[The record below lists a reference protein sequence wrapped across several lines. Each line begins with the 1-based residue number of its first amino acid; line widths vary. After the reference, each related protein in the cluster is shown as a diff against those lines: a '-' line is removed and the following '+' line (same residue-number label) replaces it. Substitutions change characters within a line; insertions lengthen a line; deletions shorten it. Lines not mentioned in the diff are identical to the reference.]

1 MYTSKCNTVR
11 VRELMV
17 SRSQEPKFFTRR
29 DIEQA
34 MLEAVLTRKLDALE
48 SVIVGG
54 TKYMKQM
61 KQGQL
66 SFETAL
72 HLAAQLEFVEAIGLL
87 LLCQAVKDDN
97 PKAVTMLLSD
107 PLNTNTCLWYVP
119 LVREARIS
127 GRLQTIRP
135 IYLSV
140 MLERPAVT
148 KELLLFTDLDMKKR
162 YVDWSGLR
170 LNDMHPTWIQ
180 AIAPWVLTMRVTR
193 NRLSQ
198 CPKEILQAKQLRRL
212 DLSENHLHSVPPGLF
227 ALPNL
232 ENLDLKKNFLQEL
245 PEVKEWSQSL
255 LVLDLSGNKL
265 DLLPNSLQDS
275 NIQMLLLSKNSLSQ
289 LPRVLCHIHNMTTLD
304 ISYMGFSKSDL
315 PPELCKRGLTVIC
328 KAGQEA
334 PEGNFARLGRT
345 LARQRTRVRQT
356 KPNSHM
362 NLVIIGGSDVGR
374 RLVTT
379 KLHSKSAQVTDSG
392 PLEIIEWSYR
402 KAIWSTKVNFNTLV
416 LPNDADLHHL
426 YPCFFRPSALYII
439 IVDLTEIFSLP
450 EQIQAPIAMLKRYY
464 AMANIQFVLI
474 LPPKYP
480 QPFNAHECAD
490 YNKLEVLKSKSKT
503 EMQSFYFHET
513 VVMSEDPTLGGGV
526 VTDPRPK
533 IYEAAL
539 NSRLCEM
546 CIIGMEWPESFYE
559 LVAPLQKRAQF
570 LQQQGRPMVIT
581 EEELWHIV
589 QESCR
594 DERPPRAE
602 LPDII
607 DFLEMVGAVFLYAD
621 PIQRLKDF
629 FFLCPCWI
637 FETLSTVL
645 GKVKEG
651 KQVVRLVGD
660 VRRIAVE
667 NSIPRYLVDPLL
679 HLLARYAIALPT
691 GSAQILFPYLLS
703 STNLPKPD
711 RKEGALR
718 RQFSP
723 ITQSLPCDIWPRL
736 ISLVV
741 SRHYEIV
748 TPVSGEGASAELE
761 PHEGLLSTCPLPT
774 GPDADCRLESS
785 AAGPPDNGFDM
796 FDGNGMALK
805 TVAGGKIRR
814 RDITLTE
821 RLGRKPA
828 SFYHPKRQGAEDISL
843 SGLPGNVK
851 LWDRAIQFS
860 AEPYHYFIHPCKSNY
875 SEAGIEVATPNTKE
889 GHLVMARL
897 SFLLQNLLQDC
908 YPDLYLLDR
917 QQKNSMMENVLCP
930 SCILNSVQF
939 PTSFAVTASLPS
951 VRRSSN
957 ASCSQG
963 ESHFTEYSHLLPD
976 VHLLDIPSSYHIKME
991 DLAMVHQMPLHVSSD
1006 HVVYPAQFKKKSVL
1020 VKEYL
1025 WRQQVSPILPYF
1037 QMRQEATLL
1046 LNLQHSNVVKLLAV
1060 LPCFISKDGDC
1071 RPAIVL
1077 ERALM
1082 GTLRD
1087 NLLDQETTIRRIVCF
1102 HMACQVA
1109 EALSFLHF
1117 SNIVYRALRASSVLV
1132 WSVDLKDDFSV
1143 KLTNFNRARKS
1154 FPSGL
1159 FTKPGLLCVQA
1170 PEMYHM
1176 EESQQYTEK
1185 VDIYAYGFLLYELMT
1200 EKAVTSQFLS
1210 SQPPKLKENLFPLYG
1225 NLVDTMHSCWN
1236 VDPDKRMSAFDIQE
1250 KMRNVVYQLLQ
1261 YTQYL
1266 HDTSLVRHCCMVES
1280 ARQIWCCC
1288 DDDLKTQIFII
1299 SAEEDLSI
1307 LGSLE
1312 MDDRSHCIAAMD
1324 SQVLI
1329 GLNNASVRVYDT
1341 QKYQFTGSH
1350 KVEDSV
1356 STLAVGDTY
1365 AFVGQANGTIT
1376 CHPKLAFPHNCVTI
1390 SVGHDPVYSMVVIQ
1404 DVLLVACG
1412 REVVQLNADEDVQV
1426 QQRWEGCT
1434 LEEVGIKALVVGQE
1448 NKVAWTITRQG
1459 LALRTWELERST
1471 CVHTL
1476 DLKDLLEPICSAK
1489 QIPKAERVLSL
1500 LVYED
1505 TLWLSF
1511 NNGMIIIMDTTRVPV
1526 SLITWFRP
1534 YRREAKCQLI
1544 VPSLGAAQLL
1554 KATIVTSGYVTLGA
1568 TAHAKSQDKPAVSY
1582 WEALT
1587 ASELRLLVR
1596 RELQTV

>member
-1 MYTSKCNTVR
+1 
-11 VRELMV
+11 MV
-17 SRSQEPKFFTRR
+17 SRSQEPRFFTKR

-34 MLEAVLTRKLDALE
+34 MLEAVLTKNLDALE
-48 SVIVGG
+48 SVIIGG

-61 KQGQL
+61 KQGHL
-66 SFETAL
+66 SFEIAL
-72 HLAAQLEFVEAIGLL
+72 HLAAQLEFIEAIGLL
-87 LLCQAVKDDN
+87 LLCQAVKEDD
-97 PKAVTMLLSD
+97 PKAVTKLLSD
-107 PLNTNTCLWYVP
+107 PLNPDVCLWYVP

-140 MLERPAVT
+140 MLDRPGVT
-148 KELLLFTDLDMKKR
+148 RELLLFTDLDMKKR
-162 YVDWSGLR
+162 NVDWSGLR
-170 LNDMHPTWIQ
+170 LNAMHPSWIQ
-180 AIAPWVLTMRVTR
+180 AVAPWVLTMRVTR
-193 NRLSQ
+193 NRLSE
-198 CPKEILQAKQLRRL
+198 CPEQILQARQLRRL

-232 ENLDLKKNFLQEL
+232 ENLDLKKNYLQEL
-245 PEVKEWSQSL
+245 PNVPEWSQSL

-265 DLLPNSLQDS
+265 DSLPNSMQDS
-275 NIQMLLLSKNSLSQ
+275 HIQMLFLGKNSFSQ
-289 LPRVLCHIHNMTTLD
+289 LPRVLCHIRNMTTLD
-304 ISYMGFSKSDL
+304 ISYMGISKSDL
-315 PPELCKRGLTVIC
+315 PHELCKRGLTVIC
-328 KAGQEA
+328 KRGEEA
-334 PEGNFARLGRT
+334 HGGNLPLFGRS
-345 LARQRTRVRQT
+345 LSRIRPKERQT

-379 KLHSKSAQVTDSG
+379 KLHKSLQNIDTG

-402 KAIWSTKVNFNTLV
+402 KALWSTKVNFNTLV
-416 LPNDADLHHL
+416 LPNDGDLHHL

-450 EQIQAPIAMLKRYY
+450 EQIQTPLAMLKRYY

-480 QPFNAHECAD
+480 QPFTAHDCAD

-503 EMQSFYFHET
+503 ETQSFIFHET

-539 NSRLCEM
+539 NTRVCDM
-546 CIIGMEWPESFYE
+546 PIIGMEWPESFYD
-559 LVAPLQKRAQF
+559 LVAPLQKKAQF
-570 LQQQGRPMVIT
+570 LQQQGRPMVIA
-581 EEELWHIV
+581 EEELWTIV
-589 QESCR
+589 QEACR

-607 DFLEMVGAVFLYAD
+607 DFLEMAGVVFLYPD
-621 PIQRLKDF
+621 PIQRLKDY

-645 GKVKEG
+645 GRVKEG
-651 KQVVRLVGD
+651 KQVVRLVVD
-660 VRRIAVE
+660 IKAILSDI
-667 NSIPRYLVDPLL
+667 SIPQYLFDPLL
-679 HLLARYAIALPT
+679 RVLARYAIALPT
-691 GSAQILFPYLLS
+691 GSSQLLFPYLLS
-703 STNLPKPD
+703 SASSPKPG
-711 RKEGALR
+711 RKETALR
-718 RQFSP
+718 RQFSS
-723 ITQSLPCDIWPRL
+723 ISQSLPCDIWSRV

-741 SRHYEIV
+741 SRHYDIV
-748 TPVSGEGASAELE
+748 APVSGEGAPAEFE
-761 PHEGLLSTCPLPT
+761 EHEEILATCPLPAKPPN
-774 GPDADCRLESS
+774 PDSSEQMESS
-785 AAGPPDNGFDM
+785 TTGRSDNGFDIL
-796 FDGNGMALK
+796 DGNGIPLRSF
-805 TVAGGKIRR
+805 TGGKVRR

-828 SFYHPKRQGAEDISL
+828 SFYYPKKVGAEDVSL
-843 SGLPGNVK
+843 SGLPRNLK

-875 SEAGIEVATPNTKE
+875 SEAGIEVATPDTKQ
-889 GHLVMARL
+889 GHLVMAKL
-897 SFLLQNLLQDC
+897 SFLLQSLLQDC
-908 YPDLYLLDR
+908 YPELYLLDR

-939 PTSFAVTASLPS
+939 PTSFAVAASLPS

-957 ASCSQG
+957 ASCTQG

-976 VHLLDIPSSYHIKME
+976 VHLLDVPPSYHIKMK
-991 DLAMVHQMPLHVSSD
+991 DLAGVHQMPLHVSSD
-1006 HVVYPAQFKKKSVL
+1006 HLVYPAQFKEKDVL
-1020 VKEYL
+1020 IKEYL
-1025 WRQQVSPILPYF
+1025 WRQQVSPILPYY
-1037 QMRQEATLL
+1037 QMRQEVMLL
-1046 LNLQHSNVVKLLAV
+1046 LNLKHSNVVRLLAV
-1060 LPCFISKDGDC
+1060 LPCFVSKDGDC

-1077 ERALM
+1077 ERAPM

-1102 HMACQVA
+1102 HIACQVA
-1109 EALSFLHF
+1109 DALTFLHQ
-1117 SNIVYRALRASSVLV
+1117 SNVVYRALRASSVLV
-1132 WSVDLKDDFSV
+1132 WSVDLKEDYSV

-1159 FTKPGLLCVQA
+1159 LTKPGLLCVQA
-1170 PEMYHM
+1170 PEMYHL
-1176 EESQQYTEK
+1176 EQTQEYTEK

-1200 EKAVTSQFLS
+1200 EKAVSSQFLS
-1210 SQPPKLKENLFPLYG
+1210 SQPPKLKENLYPLYG
-1225 NLVDTMHSCWN
+1225 KLVDTMQTCWN
-1236 VDPDKRMSAFDIQE
+1236 VDPDKRMTAYDIQE
-1250 KMRNVVYQLLQ
+1250 QMRNVVHQLLQ

-1307 LGSLE
+1307 LGSIE
-1312 MDDRSHCIAAMD
+1312 MDDPSHCIAAMD

-1341 QKYQFTGSH
+1341 QKYQFTGSY
-1350 KVEDSV
+1350 KVKDSV
-1356 STLAVGDTY
+1356 STLAVGDTF
-1365 AFVGQANGTIT
+1365 AFVGQADGTIT
-1376 CHPKLAFPHNCVTI
+1376 CHPKLAFPNNSITI

-1404 DVLLVACG
+1404 DVLLVTCG

-1426 QQRWEGCT
+1426 QRRWEGCT
-1434 LEEVGIKALVVGQE
+1434 PEEVGIKALVVGQE
-1448 NKVAWTITRQG
+1448 NNLAWTITRQG
-1459 LALRTWELERST
+1459 LTLRSWELEGST

-1476 DLKDLLEPICSAK
+1476 DLKGVLEPICK
-1489 QIPKAERVLSL
+1489 NKNIPKAERVLSL

-1511 NNGMIIIMDTTRVPV
+1511 NNGVIIIMDV
-1526 SLITWFRP
+1526 SRLPISPITWFRP
-1534 YRREAKCQLI
+1534 YRREAKCQLV

-1554 KATIVTSGYVTLGA
+1554 KARIVTSGYVTLGA
-1568 TAHAKSQDKPAVSY
+1568 NDKPAVSY

-1587 ASELRLLVR
+1587 ASELRLLVQR
-1596 RELQTV
+1596 SSSYSV

>member
-1 MYTSKCNTVR
+1 MYASKRNTVR
-11 VRELMV
+11 VKDLIM

-29 DIEQA
+29 DIEEA
-34 MLEAVLTRKLDALE
+34 MLETVLTGNLDALE
-48 SVIVGG
+48 TVIVGG
-54 TKYMKQM
+54 TKYLKQM
-61 KQGQL
+61 KLEQL

-72 HLAAQLEFVEAIGLL
+72 HLAAQQEFIEAIGLL
-87 LLCQAVKDDN
+87 LLCQAVKENN

-107 PLNTNTCLWYVP
+107 PLTDTCLWYVP
-119 LVREARIS
+119 VVREARIT
-127 GRLQTIRP
+127 GKLQTVRP

-140 MLERPAVT
+140 MLDRPAVT

-162 YVDWSGLR
+162 NVDWSGLR
-170 LNDMHPTWIQ
+170 LHEMHPTWIQ
-180 AIAPWVLTMRVTR
+180 AIAPWVLTMRITR
-193 NRLSQ
+193 NRLSK
-198 CPKEILQAKQLRRL
+198 CPVDILQAKQLRRL
-212 DLSENHLHSVPPGLF
+212 DLSENHLQSVPPGLF

-232 ENLDLKKNFLQEL
+232 ENLDLKKNYLREL
-245 PEVKEWSQSL
+245 PEVTEWSQSL

-265 DLLPNSLQDS
+265 DSLPNSLQDS
-275 NIQMLLLSKNSLSQ
+275 HIQMLHLSKNSFSQ
-289 LPRVLCHIHNMTTLD
+289 LPRVLCHIRNMTTLD
-304 ISYMGFSKSDL
+304 VSYMGISKSDL
-315 PPELCKRGLTVIC
+315 PQELCKKGLTVIC
-328 KAGQEA
+328 KGGQDTHG
-334 PEGNFARLGRT
+334 GNLTRFGRALT
-345 LARQRTRVRQT
+345 RQRTKGRQT
-356 KPNSHM
+356 KPNNHI

-379 KLHSKSAQVTDSG
+379 KLVGHKGMPATDSG

-402 KAIWSTKVNFNTLV
+402 KALWTTKVNFNTLV

-439 IVDLTEIFSLP
+439 IVDLTEIVSLL

-490 YNKLEVLKSKSKT
+490 YNKLEELKSKSKAET
-503 EMQSFYFHET
+503 QSFIFHET
-513 VVMSEDPTLGGGV
+513 VVMSDDPALGGGV
-526 VTDPRPK
+526 VTDPRTK

-539 NSRLCEM
+539 NTRVCDAS
-546 CIIGMEWPESFYE
+546 IIGMEWPESFYE
-559 LVAPLQKRAQF
+559 LVAPLQKKAQF
-570 LQQQGRPMVIT
+570 LQHQSRPMMIT
-581 EEELWHIV
+581 EEDMWSIV
-589 QESCR
+589 QEVCK

-607 DFLEMVGAVFLYAD
+607 DFLEMVGSVFLYPD
-621 PIQRLKDF
+621 PIQRLKDY

-637 FETLSTVL
+637 FETLSAVL

-651 KQVVRLVGD
+651 KQVVRPLGEVKSI
-660 VRRIAVE
+660 VRE
-667 NSIPRYLVDPLL
+667 NSIPEYLVDPLL
-679 HLLARYAIALPT
+679 RVLARYAIALPT
-691 GSAQILFPYLLS
+691 GNSQILFPYLLS
-703 STNLPKPD
+703 STGLPKLNG
-711 RKEGALR
+711 RETALR
-718 RQFSP
+718 RQFSSISQP
-723 ITQSLPCDIWPRL
+723 LPCDIWPRL

-741 SRHYEIV
+741 SQHYEIIA
-748 TPVSGEGASAELE
+748 PVIGEDTSAEFDSQE
-761 PHEGLLSTCPLPT
+761 DILSTCPLPT
-774 GPDADCRLESS
+774 KTDTHCTLRSN
-785 AAGPPDNGFDM
+785 AAAPTDNGFEILDA
-796 FDGNGMALK
+796 NGIQSRSVVGAK
-805 TVAGGKIRR
+805 GKRKG
-814 RDITLTE
+814 ITLTE

-828 SFYHPKRQGAEDISL
+828 SFYHPKRLEAGDISL
-843 SGLPGNVK
+843 GGLPENMK
-851 LWDRAIQFS
+851 LWDKAVQFS
-860 AEPYHYFIHPCKSNY
+860 GEPYHYVIHPCKGNY
-875 SEAGIEVATPNTKE
+875 IEAGIEVATPNTKE
-889 GHLVMARL
+889 GHLLMARL

-917 QQKNSMMENVLCP
+917 QQKSSMMENVVCP

-951 VRRSSN
+951 VRRSSS
-957 ASCSQG
+957 ASCTQG

-976 VHLLDIPSSYHIKME
+976 VHLLDIPQSYHISVE
-991 DLAMVHQMPLHVSSD
+991 DLASVHQLPLHVSSD
-1006 HVVYPAQFKKKSVL
+1006 HQVYPAQLKAKDVL
-1020 VKEYL
+1020 IKEYL

-1060 LPCFISKDGDC
+1060 LPCFINKEGDC

-1077 ERALM
+1077 ERAPM

-1102 HMACQVA
+1102 HLACQVA
-1109 EALSFLHF
+1109 EALNFLHV

-1159 FTKPGLLCVQA
+1159 LTKPGLLCVQA

-1176 EESQQYTEK
+1176 EQSQEYTEK
-1185 VDIYAYGFLLYELMT
+1185 VDIYAFGFLLYELMT
-1200 EKAVTSQFLS
+1200 EKAVSSQFLS

-1225 NLVDTMHSCWN
+1225 NLVDMMHDCWH
-1236 VDPDKRMSAFDIQE
+1236 VDPEKRMAAFDIQT

-1266 HDTSLVRHCCMVES
+1266 HDTSVVRHCCMVES

-1365 AFVGQANGTIT
+1365 AFVGQADGTIT
-1376 CHPKLAFPHNCVTI
+1376 CHPKLAFPNNSIII
-1390 SVGHDPVYSMVVIQ
+1390 SVGKDPVYSMVVIQ
-1404 DVLLVACG
+1404 DVLLVTCG
-1412 REVVQLNADEDVQV
+1412 REVVQLNADDDVQV
-1426 QQRWEGCT
+1426 QRRWEGCT
-1434 LEEVGIKALVVGQE
+1434 PEEVGIKALVVGQE
-1448 NKVAWTITRQG
+1448 NNVAWTITRQG
-1459 LALRTWELERST
+1459 LKLRTWELERST

-1476 DLKDLLEPICSAK
+1476 DLKEVLEPIYK
-1489 QIPKAERVLSL
+1489 KNVPTAERVLSL

-1511 NNGMIIIMDTTRVPV
+1511 NNGVIIIMDASRVPV

-1534 YRREAKCQLI
+1534 YRREAKCQLA
-1544 VPSLGAAQLL
+1544 VPSLAATQLL
-1554 KATIVTSGYVTLGA
+1554 KATIVTSGYGTLGD
-1568 TAHAKSQDKPAVSY
+1568 TPRTKFKEKPAVLY

-1587 ASELRLLVR
+1587 AAELKLLVQR
-1596 RELQTV
+1596 SV

>member
-1 MYTSKCNTVR
+1 MYASKSNTGR
-11 VRELMV
+11 VKELLV

-29 DIEQA
+29 DIEEA
-34 MLEAVLTRKLDALE
+34 MLEAVLTSNLDALE
-48 SVIVGG
+48 CVIVGG
-54 TKYMKQM
+54 TRYMKQM

-72 HLAAQLEFVEAIGLL
+72 HLAAQQEFIEAIGLL
-87 LLCQAVKDDN
+87 LLCQAVKEDN

-107 PLNTNTCLWYVP
+107 PLNADTHLWYVP

-127 GRLQTIRP
+127 GKVQTIRP

-140 MLERPAVT
+140 MLDRPAVT
-148 KELLLFTDLDMKKR
+148 RELLLFTDLDMKKR
-162 YVDWSGLR
+162 NVDWSGLR
-170 LNDMHPTWIQ
+170 LHEMHPTWIQ

-198 CPKEILQAKQLRRL
+198 CPEEILQAKQLRRL
-212 DLSENHLHSVPPGLF
+212 DLSENHLQSVPPGLF

-232 ENLDLKKNFLQEL
+232 ENLDLKKNYLQEL
-245 PEVKEWSQSL
+245 PEVTEWSQSL
-255 LVLDLSGNKL
+255 LVLDLSGNRL
-265 DLLPNSLQDS
+265 DSLPNSLQDS
-275 NIQMLLLSKNSLSQ
+275 HIQMLFLSKNSFSQ
-289 LPRVLCHIHNMTTLD
+289 LPRVLCHIRNMTTLD
-304 ISYMGFSKSDL
+304 VSYMGISKSDL
-315 PPELCKRGLTVIC
+315 PQELYKRGLTVIC
-328 KAGQEA
+328 KDRQ
-334 PEGNFARLGRT
+334 EGNVGSLARFGRT
-345 LARQRTRVRQT
+345 LTRQRTKGRQT
-356 KPNSHM
+356 RPNTHM

-379 KLHSKSAQVTDSG
+379 KLLSHKNAQTTDSG

-402 KAIWSTKVNFNTLV
+402 KTLWTTKVNFNTLV

-439 IVDLTEIFSLP
+439 IVDLTEIVSLS

-474 LPPKYP
+474 LPTKYQ

-490 YNKLEVLKSKSKT
+490 YNKLEELKSRSKT
-503 EMQSFYFHET
+503 ETQSFIFHET
-513 VVMSEDPTLGGGV
+513 VVMSEDPALGGGV

-539 NSRLCEM
+539 NTRVCDTG
-546 CIIGMEWPESFYE
+546 IIGMEWPESFYE
-559 LVAPLQKRAQF
+559 LVAPLQKKAQF

-581 EEELWHIV
+581 EEDLWSIV
-589 QESCR
+589 QEACR

-607 DFLEMVGAVFLYAD
+607 DFLEMVGSVFLYAD
-621 PIQRLKDF
+621 PIQRLKNY

-651 KQVVRLVGD
+651 KQVVRYLGD
-660 VRRIAVE
+660 VRHILVE
-667 NSIPRYLVDPLL
+667 NSIPQYLVDPLL
-679 HLLARYAIALPT
+679 RVLARYAIALPT
-691 GSAQILFPYLLS
+691 GTEQILFPYLLS
-703 STNLPKPD
+703 STGLTKPD
-711 RKEGALR
+711 RKETSLR

-723 ITQSLPCDIWPRL
+723 ISESLPCDIWPRL

-741 SRHYEIV
+741 SRHYDLV
-748 TPVSGEGASAELE
+748 APVFGEGASA
-761 PHEGLLSTCPLPT
+761 GLDSQEDILSTCPLPT
-774 GPDADCRLESS
+774 RPDTDCKLEGH
-785 AAGPPDNGFDM
+785 AVAPPDNGFEM
-796 FDGNGMALK
+796 LDGNGMTSRTK
-805 TVAGGKIRR
+805 EKVKRKG
-814 RDITLTE
+814 ITLTE
-821 RLGRKPA
+821 RLGRKAA
-828 SFYHPKRQGAEDISL
+828 SFYHPKKQGPEDISL
-843 SGLPGNVK
+843 RGLPESVK
-851 LWDRAIQFS
+851 LWDKAVQFS
-860 AEPYHYFIHPCKSNY
+860 AEPYHYFIHPCKCNY
-875 SEAGIEVATPNTKE
+875 SEAGIELATPNTKE
-889 GHLVMARL
+889 GHLIMARL

-917 QQKNSMMENVLCP
+917 QQKNIIMENVLCP

-976 VHLLDIPSSYHIKME
+976 VHLLDIPSSYHITMKG
-991 DLAMVHQMPLHVSSD
+991 LAAVHQKPLHVSSD
-1006 HVVYPAQFKKKSVL
+1006 HFVYPAQLKGKDVL

-1060 LPCFISKDGDC
+1060 LPSFINKDGDC

-1077 ERALM
+1077 ERAPM

-1109 EALSFLHF
+1109 EALHFLHL

-1132 WSVDLKDDFSV
+1132 WSVDLKDEFSV

-1159 FTKPGLLCVQA
+1159 LTKPGLLCVQA

-1176 EESQQYTEK
+1176 EQSQEYTEK
-1185 VDIYAYGFLLYELMT
+1185 VDIYAFGFLLYELMT
-1200 EKAVTSQFLS
+1200 EKAVSSQFLN

-1225 NLVDTMHSCWN
+1225 NLVDMMQSCWH
-1236 VDPDKRMSAFDIQE
+1236 VDPEKRMAAVEIQE

-1261 YTQYL
+1261 YKQYL
-1266 HDTSLVRHCCMVES
+1266 HDTSVVRHCCMVES

-1376 CHPKLAFPHNCVTI
+1376 CHPKLTFPNHSITI

-1404 DVLLVACG
+1404 DVLLVTCG
-1412 REVVQLNADEDVQV
+1412 REVVQLNADDDVQV

-1434 LEEVGIKALVVGQE
+1434 PEEVGIKALVVGQE
-1448 NKVAWTITRQG
+1448 NNVAWTITRHG
-1459 LALRTWELERST
+1459 LKLRTWELEKST

-1476 DLKDLLEPICSAK
+1476 DLKDFLEPICKKK
-1489 QIPKAERVLSL
+1489 QIPMAERVLSL

-1511 NNGMIIIMDTTRVPV
+1511 NNGMIIIMDAARVPV

-1534 YRREAKCQLI
+1534 YRREAKCQLT

-1554 KATIVTSGYVTLGA
+1554 KARIVTSGYVTLG
-1568 TAHAKSQDKPAVSY
+1568 TTTHTKFPDKPAVSY

-1587 ASELRLLVR
+1587 AAELRLLVQ
-1596 RELQTV
+1596 RET